1 ISLSDPFC
9 VERHRADFVA
19 LARELDFVI
28 GNEAEWMSLYETSL
42 LDAALD
48 RASEECRLIVC
59 TRSGSEVVI
68 KNGKEAVRINVDEI
82 SPVDT
87 TGAGDQFAAG
97 FLYGLATGQ
106 SLDVSGRMGCIAAAE
121 VIGHYGARPEA
132 DVYAL
137 FQKAGLV

>member
-1 ISLSDPFC
+1 
-9 VERHRADFVA
+9 
-19 LARELDFVI
+19 
-28 GNEAEWMSLYETSL
+28 
-42 LDAALD
+42 
-48 RASEECRLIVC
+48 
-59 TRSGSEVVI
+59 
-68 KNGKEAVRINVDEI
+68 
-82 SPVDT
+82 
-87 TGAGDQFAAG
+87 GAGDQFAAG